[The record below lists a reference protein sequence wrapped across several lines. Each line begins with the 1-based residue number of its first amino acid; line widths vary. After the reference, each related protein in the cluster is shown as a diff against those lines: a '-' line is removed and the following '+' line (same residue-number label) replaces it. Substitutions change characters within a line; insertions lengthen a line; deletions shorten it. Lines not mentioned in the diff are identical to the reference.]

1 MRMMNAL
8 YSTNNQLDLTVN
20 WLKGRRT
27 MYFTAEIG
35 LKVWY
40 TAHIWLFQDLLPL
53 EGVANRSPGDMT
65 DTAA

>member
-1 MRMMNAL
+1 MNHK
-8 YSTNNQLDLTVN
+8 LDPTVN
-20 WLKGRRT
+20 WLKRRRT

-40 TAHIWLFQDLLPL
+40 VALIWLFQDLLPL
-53 EGVANRSPGDMT
+53 EGVANRSPSDMT